1 MAGRILIFINFNR
14 INKYQHMIQLA
25 RLEGF
30 YWVARTGGYARAARE
45 FPYPI
50 TQPGVHQ
57 QVRKLEAELGTAL
70 FTRIGKDRMMLTE
83 SGRALFDF
91 CAPFFEGLPPLV
103 QAIAQGRVAGQLRI
117 DAASLEISQILPSWI
132 KRVCRELPGVQLLVE
147 EIKEVDYG
155 RLRSG
160 TTDVIVEYHPSPPA
174 DVATTRVGTY
184 HSFLVAPHQLL
195 PKSIRRP
202 QLRDLKLAPFAS
214 FPPGSI
220 GCALQLDALRR
231 AGCTPS
237 MVINASSVSGILGF
251 VESGL
256 CYSVVP
262 WADARGPQLRG
273 VRTVRATG
281 PHASFAVSAAYRR
294 DDKSE
299 WLRRALRLA

>member
-1 MAGRILIFINFNR
+1 
-14 INKYQHMIQLA
+14 MIQLS

-30 YWVARTGGYARAARE
+30 YWVARTGGYARAVRE

-57 QVRKLEAELGTAL
+57 QVRKLEAELGAAL
-70 FTRIGKDRMMLTE
+70 FSRIGKDRMMLTE

-91 CAPFFEGLPPLV
+91 CAPFFEGLQPLV
-103 QAIAQGRVAGQLRI
+103 QAIEQRRVAGQLRI
-117 DAASLEISQILPSWI
+117 DAASLEISQILPRWI
-132 KRVCRELPGVQLLVE
+132 KRVCRELPAVQVLVE
-147 EIKEVDYG
+147 EINELDYG

-160 TTDVIVEYHPSPPA
+160 KTDLIVEYQPSPPT

-184 HSFLVAPHQLL
+184 HSFLVAPHELL
-195 PKSIRRP
+195 PQHVGRP
-202 QLRDLKLAPFAS
+202 KLRDLKLAPFAS

-220 GCALQLDALRR
+220 ACALQREALRR

-237 MVINASSVSGILGF
+237 TIINASSVSGILGF

-256 CYSVVP
+256 CYSLVP

-273 VRTVRATG
+273 VHTVRATG
-281 PHASFAVSAAYRR
+281 PNTSFAVSAAYRQG
-294 DDKSE
+294 DQSE
-299 WLRRALRLA
+299 WLRRALRLARPAPAR